1 MEKAVA
7 NRMRDI
13 ARWKNPQCTRYCA
26 NKQTDKRGL
35 FGLGYLTG
43 DHTMDRLA
51 LRSVSSYYYL
61 TTAESVSSM
70 N

>member
-1 MEKAVA
+1 MEKAVE
-7 NRMRDI
+7 NRI
-13 ARWKNPQCTRYCA
+13 LARCINPQLTRHCA
-26 NKQTDKRGL
+26 NEQTDKRETLWLRL
-35 FGLGYLTG
+35 FNRG

-61 TTAESVSSM
+61 TTAENLSSM